1 MVSKKLRARTAKAAR
16 YAPIPAG
23 PPPPAPMK
31 RSQGASSSS
40 LSSLDSSLSDLD
52 NETMR
57 EIEAAQPAP
66 VNTPASAASQQVP
79 LPQQRVATGSRLAP
93 RSAPIEVP
101 TTTPT
106 NAPPMHNA
114 AMTKGEKLLEKY
126 DGDVTRGK
134 WNANKQPPL
143 IKLPRSIRNR
153 IYACLLVNRAPRT
166 AIKTYKAYKGLPPQ
180 QSRDRT
186 VQVQLDML
194 LDQAAINPDDPHG
207 CPMIAR
213 NMGLLLSCKQ
223 IHTEANAFLYSH
235 NVFTIRAR
243 EDKEQCFWHCHP
255 NDSRCDAYRPC
266 LVHVRNLRQ
275 IKHLYIIAYNPHDFS
290 DRSHDLAAR
299 NLAMNLRLVSRCFRV
314 LGVKLKTLKLRY
326 MSRLEGQTD
335 VVRTMMD
342 SHPKLGKKPKNW
354 ILRSQGGGR
363 GYMIKQGGSPTEIF
377 KNVGVL
383 DALRLMRGCAE
394 QVIIRGDL
402 PTAYLNE
409 IKDMLTLGE
418 GTKVENEEVAI
429 VQEEEADGD
438 DEYDHS
444 QEDEKPTFWQSMEQQ
459 HQDDPV
465 AMELC
470 DQMKGRPIYS
480 AAVLKEMFGPHKA
493 LLEKRLGRWRPS

>member
-1 MVSKKLRARTAKAAR
+1 MVSKKLRARTAKAPR
-16 YAPIPAG
+16 HAPIPAG

-31 RSQGASSSS
+31 RSHSASSSS
-40 LSSLDSSLSDLD
+40 LSSLDSALSDLD
-52 NETMR
+52 YEPMR

-66 VNTPASAASQQVP
+66 VTTPASAASTMAP

-93 RSAPIEVP
+93 RSAPIEVL
-101 TTTPT
+101 TTTLAD
-106 NAPPMHNA
+106 APPMRSA

-134 WNANKQPPL
+134 WIANKQSPL
-143 IKLPRSIRNR
+143 IKLPRVIRDR
-153 IYACLLVNRAPRT
+153 IYACLLVNHGPRS

-180 QSRDRT
+180 QLRDRT
-186 VQVQLDML
+186 VQVQMDML

-223 IHTEANAFLYSH
+223 LHTEANAFLYSH
-235 NVFTIRAR
+235 NTFIIRAR

-255 NDSRCDAYRPC
+255 NDPRCDAYRPC
-266 LVHVRNLRQ
+266 LIHVRNLRQ
-275 IKHLYIIAYNPHDFS
+275 IKHLDIIAYNPHDFA
-290 DRSHDLAAR
+290 DKAHDLAAR

-314 LGVKLKTLKLRY
+314 LGLKMKSLKVRY

-335 VVRTMMD
+335 VVRMMMD
-342 SHPKLGKKPKNW
+342 SHPKPGKKPKNW

-394 QVIIRGDL
+394 QVIIRGDV

-418 GTKVENEEVAI
+418 GMKVETEEAAI
-429 VQEEEADGD
+429 VQEKEEDGD
-438 DEYDHS
+438 DEYDRL
-444 QEDEKPTFWQSMEQQ
+444 QDDEKPTFRQSMEQQ